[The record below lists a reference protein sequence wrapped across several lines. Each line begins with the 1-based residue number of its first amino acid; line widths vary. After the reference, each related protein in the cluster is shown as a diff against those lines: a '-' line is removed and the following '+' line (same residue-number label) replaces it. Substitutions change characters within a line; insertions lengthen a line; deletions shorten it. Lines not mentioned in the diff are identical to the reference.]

1 MTELFKTPLT
11 DWHIIRGAK
20 MAEFA
25 GYNMP
30 INYPTGALKE
40 IRAVRE
46 NAGLFDISHM
56 RAITVEGCLARAF
69 LNFVDTRNLSSLQPG
84 DAKYGI
90 LCNQKGEPI
99 DDIIVYMFPFSEKKK
114 ERFLVIANASNGA
127 RVYEHLL
134 SIKKEYQ
141 LLNKDVTLND
151 GLDEFGFIS
160 LQGPKAEVI
169 LGEAVYDKNDIPKKY
184 YSCSYSTLFGCLT
197 LLTKTGYTGE
207 SGFEILCLK
216 EDAIE
221 IWTQILEVGTSY
233 GLIPCGLAARDTLR
247 LEAGMPL
254 FGHEMDKDHDPITAG
269 LGRYVDFNSR
279 YFIGKS
285 ALEKVRD
292 WSSPKPR
299 EYFHAFIMEKGRS
312 PRHGTEVYF
321 SAQSG
326 ARMGKIT
333 SAGPSP
339 TLNKNIAMGY
349 LDRQLPLETEVWME
363 IGGSF
368 YPAKVTKLPFY
379 KSTKK

>member
-1 MTELFKTPLT
+1 MTDLLKTPLT
-11 DWHIIRGAK
+11 DWHVARGAK

-25 GYNMP
+25 GYSMP

-56 RAITVEGCLARAF
+56 RPITVEGQRARAF
-69 LNFVDTRNLSSLQPG
+69 LNFVDTRNLSSLRPG

-90 LCNQKGEPI
+90 LCNEKGEPI
-99 DDIIVYMFPFSEKKK
+99 DDIIVYMSPYSERGK
-114 ERFLVIANASNGA
+114 EIFLVIANASNGT

-134 SIKKEYQ
+134 SVKKEYK
-141 LLNKDVTLND
+141 LLNKDVTLSD

-160 LQGPKAEVI
+160 LQGPKAEAI
-169 LGEAVYDKNDIPKKY
+169 LSEAVYDAKHIPKKY
-184 YSCSYSTLFGCLT
+184 YSCSYALLFGYFALI
-197 LLTKTGYTGE
+197 TKTGYTGE
-207 SGFEILCLK
+207 SGFEILCPK
-216 EDAIE
+216 EYAIE

-269 LGRYVDFNSR
+269 LGRYVDFNGR
-279 YFIGKS
+279 YFIGKT
-285 ALEKVRD
+285 ALEVRD
-292 WSSPKPR
+292 GSSPKPR

-321 SAQSG
+321 SAEAS
-326 ARMGKIT
+326 ARTGKIT

-349 LDRQLPLETEVWME
+349 LDRQLSLDTEVWME

-379 KSTKK
+379 KSVNK